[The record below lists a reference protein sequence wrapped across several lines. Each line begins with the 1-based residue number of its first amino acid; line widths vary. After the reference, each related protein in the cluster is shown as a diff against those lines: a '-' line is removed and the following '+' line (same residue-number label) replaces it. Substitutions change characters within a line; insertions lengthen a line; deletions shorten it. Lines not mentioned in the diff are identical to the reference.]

1 MGIFPTTILLATDGS
16 KEAARAAET
25 ALGLARKTGSG
36 LRVVHVLFWASESPR
51 DPEVFDP
58 AAREEVRGRTIER
71 LEGLVG
77 EIESSGGAVDGSRL
91 RVGRPDA
98 QIVAEAEEAGAGL
111 IVMGSRGFGRVRR
124 ALTGSI

>member
-1 MGIFPTTILLATDGS
+1 MIRRLPRRPGFAHV
-16 KEAARAAET
+16 R
-25 ALGLARKTGSG
+25 
-36 LRVVHVLFWASESPR
+36 HVLFWASESPR

-77 EIESSGGAVDGSRL
+77 EIEASGGAVEGSRL

-124 ALTGSI
+124 ALTGSVSDSVVRHVHCPVMVVRKEKELAA